1 MRGKGGSVACSLW
14 SWEGREAAE
23 GRRCRLPAARGQVA
37 ALPGVAG
44 AQDPWVVCQPRGEC
58 LLVQVVL
65 SGEYSMVCVICSN
78 VLNVVI
84 KENFTEELLF
94 KGLAWWFSVVKM
106 PHFQGMVCG
115 FHPWSGN

>member
-1 MRGKGGSVACSLW
+1 MCPVHCGPGKEERQPKGGDAGCQW
-14 SWEGREAAE
+14 
-23 GRRCRLPAARGQVA
+23 PRGQVA

-58 LLVQVVL
+58 LLVQVIL
-65 SGEYSMVCVICSN
+65 SGEYSLVCVICSN
-78 VLNVVI
+78 VLNVFI

-106 PHFQGMVCG
+106 PHFEGMVCG